1 MRRKKKNSSSE
12 KALCVES
19 LPQCRSTGQRQPREG
34 KKSRRRTK
42 TKGKNLS
49 LFGKF
54 EIPDRGRN
62 YGGKGEEYEAA
73 LSNTVPT
80 SSTRFSCAR
89 FNSLEATGNDIFKA
103 CRSRVRSTQTAYH
116 QLDFMGHLRYD
127 TIQPL

>member
-1 MRRKKKNSSSE
+1 MSIDGP
-12 KALCVES
+12 KAAE
-19 LPQCRSTGQRQPREG
+19 GG

-49 LFGKF
+49 LFDKF

-89 FNSLEATGNDIFKA
+89 FNSLEGCGDGK
-103 CRSRVRSTQTAYH
+103 
-116 QLDFMGHLRYD
+116 
-127 TIQPL
+127 